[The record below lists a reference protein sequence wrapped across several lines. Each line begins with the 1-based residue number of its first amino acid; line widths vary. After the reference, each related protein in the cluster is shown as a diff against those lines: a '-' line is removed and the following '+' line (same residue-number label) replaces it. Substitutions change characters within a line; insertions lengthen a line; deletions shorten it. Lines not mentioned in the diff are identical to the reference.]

1 MSRNFI
7 SRNALERPF
16 RGPAGLVNLR
26 PYRASWEGEDMSAE
40 GLMGQGPPQAV
51 SGRVFSIVIVDDARP
66 STLLLKAVLGESANL
81 SITLFTDPLAALTW
95 IETHRPDLIITDY
108 VMPEMDGIALARRI
122 RALPHG
128 SAVPIIMAT
137 ARNEAAVRT
146 LALSAGINEFLGKP
160 VDGTELRARVQNML
174 HLREQHV
181 QLQEANSRL
190 QSANKM
196 LALEIEQRK
205 ILEDELRRLATLDM
219 LTGALTRRRFL
230 EIFDQELGRR
240 ARSATSLSV
249 LMIDLD
255 HFKSINDRFGH
266 ATGDLALSHFAAVCK
281 SCLRSSDCLGRMGG
295 EEFAA
300 LLPET
305 NMEEAYVVAERLRLS
320 IAAATIILDEGQSIT
335 VTISIGVAECHGS
348 QQPEAILAA
357 ADRALYQAKNS
368 GRNRVVRAAVPGN
381 F

>member
-1 MSRNFI
+1 
-7 SRNALERPF
+7 
-16 RGPAGLVNLR
+16 
-26 PYRASWEGEDMSAE
+26 
-40 GLMGQGPPQAV
+40 MGQGPPQAV

>member
-1 MSRNFI
+1 
-7 SRNALERPF
+7 
-16 RGPAGLVNLR
+16 
-26 PYRASWEGEDMSAE
+26 MSAGRKSE
-40 GLMGQGPPQAV
+40 ETMNSGQPTTGP
-51 SGRVFSIVIVDDARP
+51 GRVFSIVIVDDARP
-66 STLLLKAVLGESANL
+66 STLLLKAALGDSANL
-81 SITLFTDPLAALTW
+81 AITLFTDPQEALTW
-95 IETHRPDLIITDY
+95 IETHRPDLVITDY

-128 SAVPIIMAT
+128 AAVPIIMAT

-181 QLQEANSRL
+181 QLQEANNRL
-190 QSANKM
+190 QALNKM

-205 ILEDELRRLATLDM
+205 ILEDELRRLATLDA

-230 EIFDQELGRR
+230 ELFDQELARR
-240 ARSATSLSV
+240 NRTNLPLSV

-255 HFKSINDRFGH
+255 HFKLINDRFGH
-266 ATGDLALSHFAAVCK
+266 ATGDLALTHFSAVCK
-281 SCLRSSDCLGRMGG
+281 ACLRTHDHLGRMGG

-305 NMEEAYVVAERLRLS
+305 NIEDAHVVAERLRRS
-320 IAAATIILDEGQSIT
+320 IAAAKISLTEDEHLTLT
-335 VTISIGVAECHGS
+335 VSIGVAECYGF
-348 QQPEAILAA
+348 QPPEAILAA
-357 ADRALYQAKNS
+357 ADRALYQAKHA
-368 GRNRVVRAAVPGN
+368 GRNRVIRALPPGE
-381 F
+381 

>member
-1 MSRNFI
+1 M
-7 SRNALERPF
+7 
-16 RGPAGLVNLR
+16 
-26 PYRASWEGEDMSAE
+26 DT
-40 GLMGQGPPQAV
+40 GQPQAG
-51 SGRVFSIVIVDDARP
+51 SGRVFSIVIIDDARP
-66 STLLLKAVLGESANL
+66 STLLLKAALGDSPSLAV
-81 SITLFTDPLAALTW
+81 TLFTDPLEGLSW

-128 SAVPIIMAT
+128 AAVPIIMAT

-146 LALSAGINEFLGKP
+146 LALSAGINEFL

-181 QLQEANSRL
+181 QLQEANNRL
-190 QSANKM
+190 QALNKM

-205 ILEDELRRLATLDM
+205 ILEDELRRLATLDA

-230 EIFDQELGRR
+230 ELFDQELARR
-240 ARSATSLSV
+240 NRTNTALSV

-266 ATGDLALSHFAAVCK
+266 ATGDLALSHFSAVCK
-281 SCLRSSDCLGRMGG
+281 SCLRSPDHLGRMGG
-295 EEFAA
+295 EEFAV

-305 NMEEAYVVAERLRLS
+305 NIEDAHVVAERLRRS
-320 IAAATIILDEGQSIT
+320 VAATKITLDDNTHIT
-335 VTISIGVAECHGS
+335 LTISIGLAECYGY
-348 QQPEAILAA
+348 QPPEAILAA
-357 ADRALYQAKNS
+357 ADRALYQAKHG
-368 GRNRVVRAAVPGN
+368 GRNRVVRAVPPGSV
-381 F
+381 

>member
-1 MSRNFI
+1 MFG
-7 SRNALERPF
+7 E
-16 RGPAGLVNLR
+16 
-26 PYRASWEGEDMSAE
+26 EGEDMSAGRKSE
-40 GLMGQGPPQAV
+40 DLMEQGQPQAV

-66 STLLLKAVLGESANL
+66 STLLLKAALGESPNL
-81 SITLFTDPLAALTW
+81 SVTLFTDPLEAIAW
-95 IETHRPDLIITDY
+95 VETHRPDLVITDY
-108 VMPEMDGIALARRI
+108 VMPDMDGIALARRI
-122 RALPHG
+122 RVLPHG

-181 QLQEANSRL
+181 QLQEANNRL
-190 QSANKM
+190 QALNKM

-230 EIFDQELGRR
+230 ELFDQELARR
-240 ARSATSLSV
+240 ARTASPLCV

-266 ATGDLALSHFAAVCK
+266 GTGDLALSHFSAVCK
-281 SCLRSSDCLGRMGG
+281 SCLRSTDHLGRMGG

-305 NMEEAYVVAERLRLS
+305 NIEDAHVVAERMRRS
-320 IAAATIILDEGQSIT
+320 IAAAKITLDDDQHLT
-335 VTISIGVAECHGS
+335 VTVSIGVAECYGY

-368 GRNRVVRAAVPGN
+368 GRNRVVRAAPPGT